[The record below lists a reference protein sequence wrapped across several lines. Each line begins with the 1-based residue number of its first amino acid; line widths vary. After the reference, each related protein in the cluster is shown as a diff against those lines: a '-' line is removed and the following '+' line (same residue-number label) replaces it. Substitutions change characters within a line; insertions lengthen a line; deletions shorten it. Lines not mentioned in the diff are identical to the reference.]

1 MLFIDLKKLKI
12 VKEFNYQ
19 TFETEMQ
26 FGINDAAA
34 KIKAEAKKIAAQLL
48 TQHASVAAKYVIN
61 VYTDITPLAED
72 VVSYVNIIT
81 AAFFEEFVL
90 TGGRP
95 RERRLDIPQEFQC
108 VHISAGLLKR
118 AINTKTVTDIFNLEI
133 NVNNVFHYT
142 LVDKKEK

>member
-1 MLFIDLKKLKI
+1 MLFIDLEKLKI
-12 VKEFNYQ
+12 VKEFNYK
-19 TFETEMQ
+19 TFEIEMK

-48 TQHASVAAKYVIN
+48 TQHVSVAAKYVIN
-61 VYTDITPLAED
+61 VYTNTVPFAED

-108 VHISAGLLKR
+108 AHISAGLLKR
-118 AINTKTVTDIFNLEI
+118 AINTKTVTDVFNLEI
-133 NVNNVFHYT
+133 NVNNLFHYT

>member
-1 MLFIDLKKLKI
+1 MLFIDLEKLKI

-19 TFETEMQ
+19 TFETEMNL
-26 FGINDAAA
+26 GVNDAAA
-34 KIKAEAKKIAAQLL
+34 KIKVEAKKVAAKLL

-61 VYTDITPLAED
+61 VHTDED
-72 VVSYVNIIT
+72 PSEEDIISYVNIIT

-95 RERRLDIPQEFQC
+95 RERRLDIPQDFQC
-108 VHISAGLLKR
+108 AHISAGLLKR
-118 AINTKTVTDIFNLEI
+118 AINTKTITDVFNLEI
-133 NVNNVFHYT
+133 NVNNLFHYT

>member
-19 TFETEMQ
+19 TFETEMK

-81 AAFFEEFVL
+81 AAFFEKFVL
-90 TGGRP
+90 IGGRP

-108 VHISAGLLKR
+108 AHISAGLLKR